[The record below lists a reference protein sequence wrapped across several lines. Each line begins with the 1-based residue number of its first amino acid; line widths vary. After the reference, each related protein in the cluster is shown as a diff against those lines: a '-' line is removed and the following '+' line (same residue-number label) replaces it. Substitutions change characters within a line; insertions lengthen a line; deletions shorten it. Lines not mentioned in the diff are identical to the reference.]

1 MRTANFV
8 AFQSPQFAV
17 LSDDQLH
24 KLHLGT
30 LEVLR
35 RTGIRFHHQGAL
47 EMLEDAGAFISD
59 GNLVK
64 LPARLVEDAIASAP
78 ERVVMCDRDGEPTMY
93 LEGQEVYFGTGSD
106 CLNLLDPET
115 GEHRKFTQGDLID
128 AYHLCDA
135 LPNIHFV
142 MSVGIPADV
151 DPDLT
156 YDVQI
161 ALMLEHTTK
170 PLVFVTND
178 LASCQRAID
187 MAAAV
192 AGGYE
197 ALRDQQH
204 ILLYSEPSS
213 PLQQS
218 ETAVDKLLLM
228 AEYELPVV
236 HSPGPLMGGTAPI
249 TIAGGLVM
257 SLAEILSGLVI
268 HQMTNPGAPFVFGA
282 GLHHMD
288 MKSTQICYGGPEFQL
303 TKAAVA
309 QLGRWYGMP
318 TWGYAGC
325 SDAKV
330 MDEQAAAEA
339 MLSVLMA
346 KLSGANLIHDVGYME
361 SGLTTSFEM
370 IVLTDE
376 LVAMTEGLINGIE
389 VSDETLMLDEL
400 HEVGPGGHFLNTDA
414 TMARFRDFWYP
425 DLMSREI
432 RETWLERGATT
443 LGERL
448 NEKARMILKE
458 RRPRPL
464 EAEKKRR
471 LQEILEEATTET

>member
-1 MRTANFV
+1 MNTASFV
-8 AFQSPQFAV
+8 AFKSPQFAV
-17 LSDDQLH
+17 LSEGELQ
-24 KLHLGT
+24 KLHYGA

-35 RTGIRFHHQGAL
+35 RTGVRFHHEAAL
-47 EMLEDAGAFISD
+47 EMLRSAGAFIAD

-64 LPARLVEDAIASAP
+64 FPARLVDEALASVP
-78 ERVVMCDRDGEPTMY
+78 ERVVMCDRDGEPAMH
-93 LEGQEVYFGTGSD
+93 LEGQNVYFGTGSD
-106 CLNLLDPET
+106 CLNLLDPRT
-115 GEHRKFTQGDLID
+115 GKHRKFTRDDLVD
-128 AYHLCDA
+128 GYHLCDA
-135 LPNIHFV
+135 LPHIDFV
-142 MSVGIPADV
+142 MSIGIPADV

-156 YDVQI
+156 YDAQM

-170 PLVFVTND
+170 PIVFVTDNGE
-178 LASCQRAID
+178 SCRRAIE

-197 ALRDQQH
+197 ALREHQH

-218 ETAVDKLLLM
+218 ETAVEKLLLM

-257 SLAEILSGLVI
+257 SLAEILSGLVV
-268 HQMTNPGAPFVFGA
+268 HQMANPGAPFVFGA

-303 TKAAVA
+303 TKAAIA
-309 QLGRWYGMP
+309 ELGRWYGMP

-339 MLSVLMA
+339 TLSVMMA
-346 KLSGANLIHDVGYME
+346 KLTGANLIHDVGYME
-361 SGLTTSFEM
+361 SGLTTSYEM

-376 LVAMTEGLINGIE
+376 LIEMTDSLMGGIE
-389 VSDETLMLDEL
+389 VSDDTLMLEEL
-400 HEVGPGGHFLNTDA
+400 HNVGPGGHFLNTEA

-432 RETWLERGATT
+432 RETWLDRGGTKLAQ
-443 LGERL
+443 RL
-448 NEKARMILKE
+448 QEKVKTIITE
-458 RRPRPL
+458 HEPRPL
-464 EAEKKRR
+464 EAQKKDQ
-471 LQEILEEATTET
+471 LQEILEEAGS

>member
-1 MRTANFV
+1 MRTANFL
-8 AFQSPQFAV
+8 AFDGPQFAV
-17 LSDDQLH
+17 LSEDELQ
-24 KLHLGT
+24 KLHLGA

-35 RTGIRFHHQGAL
+35 RTGVRFHHREAL
-47 EMLEDAGAFISD
+47 NMLEEAGAFVSD

-64 LPARLVEDAIASAP
+64 FPSRLVEEALASAP
-78 ERVVMCDRDGEPTMY
+78 ERVVMCDRDGEAAMY
-93 LEGQEVYFGTGSD
+93 LEGQNVYFGTGSD
-106 CLNLLDPET
+106 CLNLLDYET
-115 GEHRKFTQGDLID
+115 GEPRKFTREDLV
-128 AYHLCDA
+128 AGYHLCDA
-135 LPNIHFV
+135 LPNIDFV
-142 MSVGIPADV
+142 MSIGIPADV
-151 DPDLT
+151 DPIVA
-156 YDVQI
+156 YDVQM

-170 PLVFVTND
+170 PIVFVTDD
-178 LASCQRAID
+178 LASCRRAID

-192 AGGYE
+192 AGGDE
-197 ALRDQQH
+197 ALREQQH

-228 AEYELPVV
+228 AEQELPVV

-249 TIAGGLVM
+249 TMAGGLVM
-257 SLAEILSGLVI
+257 SLAEILSGLVV
-268 HQMTNPGAPFVFGA
+268 HQMTNPGTPFVFGA

-288 MKSTQICYGGPEFQL
+288 MRSTQICYGGPEFQL

-309 QLGRWYGMP
+309 ELGRWYSMP

-346 KLSGANLIHDVGYME
+346 KLTGANLIHDVGYME
-361 SGLTTSFEM
+361 SGLATSFEM

-376 LVAMTEGLINGIE
+376 LISMVDSLINGIE

-400 HEVGPGGHFLNTDA
+400 DEVGPGGHFLNTEA

-425 DLMSREI
+425 DLLSREI
-432 RETWLERGATT
+432 RETWQERGGTT

-448 NEKARMILKE
+448 
-458 RRPRPL
+458 
-464 EAEKKRR
+464 AEKVQTII
-471 LQEILEEATTET
+471 QEHRPEPLAADKKEQVQKILEQASA

>member
-1 MRTANFV
+1 MKTANFL
-8 AFQSPQFAV
+8 AFHGPQFAV
-17 LSDDQLH
+17 LSQDELE
-24 KLHLGT
+24 KLHLGA

-35 RTGIRFHHQGAL
+35 RTGIRFHHQEAL
-47 EMLEDAGAFISD
+47 DMLEGVGAFVSD

-64 LPARLVEDAIASAP
+64 FPARLVEEALASAP
-78 ERVVMCDRDGEPTMY
+78 GRVVMCDRNGAPAMH
-93 LEGQEVYFGTGSD
+93 LEGQNVYFGTGSD
-106 CLNLLDPET
+106 CLNLLDYET
-115 GEHRKFTQGDLID
+115 GSPRKFTREDLVSG
-128 AYHLCDA
+128 YHLCDA
-135 LPNIHFV
+135 LPNIDFV
-142 MSVGIPADV
+142 MSIGIPTDV
-151 DPDLT
+151 DPSLA
-156 YDVQI
+156 YDVQM

-170 PLVFVTND
+170 PIVFVTDD
-178 LASCQRAID
+178 LASCRRAID
-187 MAAAV
+187 MASAV
-192 AGGYE
+192 AGDHE
-197 ALRDQQH
+197 ALREQQH

-218 ETAVDKLLLM
+218 KTAVDKLLLM
-228 AEYELPVV
+228 AEHELPVV

-249 TIAGGLVM
+249 TIAGGLAM
-257 SLAEILSGLVI
+257 SFAEILSGLVV

-339 MLSVLMA
+339 TLSVLMA
-346 KLSGANLIHDVGYME
+346 KLTGANLIHDVGYME
-361 SGLTTSFEM
+361 SGLTISFEM

-376 LVAMTEGLINGIE
+376 LIAMVDSLIKGIE

-400 HEVGPGGHFLNTDA
+400 DEVGPGGHFLNTEA
-414 TMARFRDFWYP
+414 TMDRFRDFWYP
-425 DLMSREI
+425 DLLSREI
-432 RETWLERGATT
+432 RETWQERGGTT

-448 NEKARMILKE
+448 TEKVQTIIKEHRPEPLAKDKKE
-458 RRPRPL
+458 RIQ
-464 EAEKKRR
+464 K
-471 LQEILEEATTET
+471 ILEGADA

>member
-1 MRTANFV
+1 MKTANFL

-17 LSDDQLH
+17 LSDDQLQ
-24 KLHLGT
+24 KLHLGA

-35 RTGIRFHHQGAL
+35 HTGVRFHHQDAL

-64 LPARLVEDAIASAP
+64 FPARLVEEAIASVP
-78 ERVVMCDRDGEPTMY
+78 ERVVMCDRDGEPAMY
-93 LEGQEVYFGTGSD
+93 LERQNVYFGTGSD
-106 CLNLLDPET
+106 CLNTFDLET
-115 GEHRKFTQGDLID
+115 HEHRKFTQDDLID

-135 LPNIHFV
+135 LPNIDFV

-156 YDVQI
+156 YDVQM

-170 PLVFVTND
+170 PLVFVTDD
-178 LASCQRAID
+178 LASCQRAIN

-197 ALRDQQH
+197 PLREQQH

-218 ETAVDKLLLM
+218 DTAVDKLLLM

-257 SLAEILSGLVI
+257 SLAEILSGLVV

-303 TKAAVA
+303 TKAAIA

-325 SDAKV
+325 TDAKV
-330 MDEQAAAEA
+330 LDEQAAAEA

-346 KLSGANLIHDVGYME
+346 KLTGANLIHDVGYME

-376 LVAMTEGLINGIE
+376 LIAMTEAMINGIE
-389 VSDETLMLDEL
+389 VSDETMLLDEL

-414 TMARFRDFWYP
+414 TMARFQDFWYP

-432 RETWLERGATT
+432 RETWLERGGTT

-448 NEKARMILKE
+448 NEKVKTIIKE
-458 RRPRPL
+458 HQPEPL
-464 EAEKKRR
+464 ADEKKEKV
-471 LQEILEEATTET
+471 QEVLEGIGA

>member
-1 MRTANFV
+1 MRTANFL
-8 AFQSPQFAV
+8 ALRGPQFAV
-17 LSDDQLH
+17 LSEDELQ
-24 KLHLGT
+24 KLHLGA

-35 RTGIRFHHQGAL
+35 RTGVRFHHQEAL
-47 EMLEDAGAFISD
+47 DMLEKAGAFVSD

-64 LPARLVEDAIASAP
+64 FPARLVEEAFASTS
-78 ERVVMCDRDGEPTMY
+78 ERVVMCDRDGTPAMY
-93 LEGQEVYFGTGSD
+93 LEGENVYFGTGSD
-106 CLNLLDPET
+106 CLTLLDSET
-115 GEHRKFTQGDLID
+115 GEPRKFTREDLV
-128 AYHLCDA
+128 AGYHLCDA
-135 LPNIHFV
+135 LPNIDFV
-142 MSVGIPADV
+142 MSIGIPADV
-151 DPDLT
+151 DPGLA
-156 YDVQI
+156 YDVQM

-170 PLVFVTND
+170 PLVFVTDD
-178 LASCQRAID
+178 LASCRRAID

-197 ALRDQQH
+197 TLREQQH

-228 AEYELPVV
+228 AEHELPVV

-249 TIAGGLVM
+249 TLAGGLVM
-257 SLAEILSGLVI
+257 SLAEILSGLVV
-268 HQMTNPGAPFVFGA
+268 HQTTNPGAPFVFGA

-309 QLGRWYGMP
+309 QLGRWYGLP

-346 KLSGANLIHDVGYME
+346 KLTGANLVHDVGYME

-370 IVLTDE
+370 IALTDE
-376 LVAMTEGLINGIE
+376 LIRMTDGLIKGIE

-400 HEVGPGGHFLNTDA
+400 DEVGPGGHFLNTEA

-425 DLMSREI
+425 DLLSREI
-432 RETWLERGATT
+432 RETWQERGGTT

-448 NEKARMILKE
+448 TEKVQKIIQEHHPEPLAADKKE
-458 RRPRPL
+458 RV
-464 EAEKKRR
+464 E
-471 LQEILEEATTET
+471 EILEEARV

>member
-1 MRTANFV
+1 MRTSNV
-8 AFQSPQFAV
+8 LTFQSPQFAV
-17 LSDDQLH
+17 LSDDQVR
-24 KLHLGT
+24 KLHFGA

-35 RTGIRFHHQGAL
+35 RTGIRFHHQRAL
-47 EMLEDAGAFISD
+47 QMLQEAGAFVSE
-59 GNLVK
+59 GNLVRF
-64 LPARLVEDAIASAP
+64 PARMVEDSVATVP
-78 ERVVMCDRDGEPTMY
+78 ERVVMCDRDGEPAMH
-93 LEGQEVYFGTGSD
+93 LEEQNVYFGTGSD
-106 CLNLLDPET
+106 CLNLLDPQT
-115 GEHRKFTQGDLID
+115 GRHRKFTRDDLID

-156 YDVQI
+156 YDVQM
-161 ALMLEHTTK
+161 ALMLEHTVK

-178 LASCQRAID
+178 LATCQRAVD

-197 ALRDQQH
+197 ALRDHQH

-249 TIAGGLVM
+249 TLAGGLVM
-257 SLAEILSGLVI
+257 SLAEILSGLVV

-303 TKAAVA
+303 TKAAIA
-309 QLGRWYGMP
+309 QLGRWYGLP

-330 MDEQAAAEA
+330 MDEQAAVEA

-346 KLSGANLIHDVGYME
+346 KLTGANLVHDVGYME

-376 LVAMTEGLINGIE
+376 LVAMADSLIGGIE
-389 VSDETLMLDEL
+389 VSDDTLMLDEL
-400 HEVGPGGHFLNTDA
+400 HEVGPGGHFLDTDA
-414 TMARFRDFWYP
+414 TMNRFQDFWYP
-425 DLMSREI
+425 GLLSRDI
-432 RETWLERGATT
+432 RETWLERGGTT

-448 NEKARMILKE
+448 SERSMTIINEHQPE
-458 RRPRPL
+458 PL
-464 EAEKKRR
+464 AAEKKEALRG
-471 LQEILEEATTET
+471 ILAEAGV

>member
-1 MRTANFV
+1 
-8 AFQSPQFAV
+8 
-17 LSDDQLH
+17 
-24 KLHLGT
+24 
-30 LEVLR
+30 
-35 RTGIRFHHQGAL
+35 
-47 EMLEDAGAFISD
+47 
-59 GNLVK
+59 
-64 LPARLVEDAIASAP
+64 
-78 ERVVMCDRDGEPTMY
+78 
-93 LEGQEVYFGTGSD
+93 
-106 CLNLLDPET
+106 
-115 GEHRKFTQGDLID
+115 
-128 AYHLCDA
+128 
-135 LPNIHFV
+135 
-142 MSVGIPADV
+142 
-151 DPDLT
+151 
-156 YDVQI
+156 
-161 ALMLEHTTK
+161 
-170 PLVFVTND
+170 
-178 LASCQRAID
+178 
-187 MAAAV
+187 MA
-192 AGGYE
+192 
-197 ALRDQQH
+197 
-204 ILLYSEPSS
+204 
-213 PLQQS
+213 
-218 ETAVDKLLLM
+218 K
-228 AEYELPVV
+228 YELPVV

-448 NEKARMILKE
+448 NEKVRMILKE

>member
-1 MRTANFV
+1 MKTSNFL

-17 LSDDQLH
+17 LSDDQLQ
-24 KLHLGT
+24 KLHLGA

-35 RTGIRFHHQGAL
+35 RTGIRFYHDEAL
-47 EMLEDAGAFISD
+47 EMLEDAGAFVSD

-64 LPARLVEDAIASAP
+64 FPARLVEEAIASAP
-78 ERVVMCDRDGEPTMY
+78 ERVVMCDRDGEPAMY
-93 LEGQEVYFGTGSD
+93 LEGQNVYFGTGSD
-106 CLNLLDPET
+106 CLNTFDLET
-115 GEHRKFTQGDLID
+115 HEHRKFTQDDLID

-135 LPNIHFV
+135 LPNIDFV

-156 YDVQI
+156 YDVQM

-170 PLVFVTND
+170 PLVFVTDD

-197 ALRDQQH
+197 SLREQQH

-218 ETAVDKLLLM
+218 DTAVDKLLLM

-249 TIAGGLVM
+249 TIASGLVM
-257 SLAEILSGLVI
+257 SLAEILSGLVV

-303 TKAAVA
+303 TKAAIA

-325 SDAKV
+325 TDAKV
-330 MDEQAAAEA
+330 LDEQAAAEA

-346 KLSGANLIHDVGYME
+346 KLTGANLIHDVGYME
-361 SGLTTSFEM
+361 SGLTTSFEL
-370 IVLTDE
+370 IALTDE
-376 LVAMTEGLINGIE
+376 LIAMTGAMVNGIE
-389 VSDETLMLDEL
+389 VSDDTLMLDEL
-400 HEVGPGGHFLNTDA
+400 HEVGPGGHFLDTDA
-414 TMARFRDFWYP
+414 TMARFQDFWYP
-425 DLMSREI
+425 DLLSREI

-448 NEKARMILKE
+448 NEKVKTIIKE
-458 RRPRPL
+458 HQPEPL
-464 EAEKKRR
+464 AAEKKEKM
-471 LQEILEEATTET
+471 QEVLAGISA

>member
-1 MRTANFV
+1 MQTINSIPFA
-8 AFQSPQFAV
+8 SPQFSV
-17 LSDDQLH
+17 LSDSQLQD
-24 KLHLGT
+24 LHLGA

-35 RTGIRFHHQGAL
+35 KTGVRFFHRDAL
-47 EMLEDAGAFISD
+47 EMLAEAGAFISD

-64 LPARLVEDAIASAP
+64 FPARMVEDAIASVP
-78 ERVVMCDRDGEPTMY
+78 ERIIMCDRFGEPAVF
-93 LEGQEVYFGTGSD
+93 LEGRKVNFGTGSD

-115 GEHRKFTQGDLID
+115 GEHRKFTTRDLID
-128 AYHLCDA
+128 GYRLCDA
-135 LPNIHFV
+135 LDNIHFV
-142 MSVGIPADV
+142 MSLGIPADV

-156 YDVQI
+156 YDTQMV
-161 ALMLEHTTK
+161 LMLEHTTK

-178 LASCQRAID
+178 AASCQRAID

-192 AGGYE
+192 AGGVDE
-197 ALRDQQH
+197 LREQQH

-218 ETAVDKLLLM
+218 ETAVDKLLMM

-249 TIAGGLVM
+249 TIASGLVM
-257 SLAEILSGLVI
+257 SMAEILSGLVV
-268 HQMTNPGAPFVFGA
+268 HQMTRPGAPFVFGA

-309 QLGRWYGMP
+309 EIGRWYGMP

-330 MDEQAAAEA
+330 FDEQAGIEA

-346 KLSGANLIHDVGYME
+346 KFTGANLIHDVGYME
-361 SGLTTSFEM
+361 SGLTYSYEM
-370 IVLTDE
+370 IVLCDE
-376 LVAMTEGLINGIE
+376 LVEMSNALINGIE
-389 VSDETLMLDEL
+389 VTEETMMLDEL
-400 HEVGPGGHFLNTDA
+400 HRVGPGNHFLNTEA
-414 TMARFRDFWYP
+414 TMNRFKDFWYP
-425 DLMSREI
+425 GLMSREI
-432 RETWLERGATT
+432 RESWLENDATT

-448 NEKARMILKE
+448 RARVKS
-458 RRPRPL
+458 
-464 EAEKKRR
+464 
-471 LQEILEEATTET
+471 ILEEHETPPLEKAAKSELQRIMADISG